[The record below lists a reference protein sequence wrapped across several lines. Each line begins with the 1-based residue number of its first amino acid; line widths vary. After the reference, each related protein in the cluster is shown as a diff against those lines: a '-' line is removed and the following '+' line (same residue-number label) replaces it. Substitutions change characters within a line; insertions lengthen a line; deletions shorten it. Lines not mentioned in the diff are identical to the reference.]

1 MKIINFYGGAGIY
14 KTTIVQK
21 QIEIKLMPPVVKSA
35 GGFLLFIY
43 GIIVLYIKV

>member
-21 QIEIKLMPPVVKSA
+21 QIEIKLMPPVENLQVA
-35 GGFLLFIY
+35 FCCLFM
-43 GIIVLYIKV
+43 VL